1 MWLKNRAPLGFP
13 GSLFAR
19 LSVILL
25 VGMLAAQ
32 GISLWLQSGERAT
45 VVAQTR
51 GQVFADRIADAV
63 RVLEAVAPPQRP
75 GVIAGL
81 PADGVVAQLIEEADA
96 AGHAPRGPFQ
106 AIVAARL
113 GSEREIRAAGGGMPR
128 KGGRGRSFDVRLL
141 DGQWVRLTAGAEPE
155 APALPGK
162 LLLQL
167 LLSFA
172 VVLGVVVIAVRQ
184 ASAPLKQ
191 LAEAADSLGLD
202 LEGPPLAERG
212 PIETRRAAQAFNR
225 MQRRVRRLVAE
236 RAQALAAVSHDLRTP
251 LTRLRLRTEL
261 VADEALREQMTRD
274 LETMAAMLDATLDY
288 LRGVQMSEAP
298 CRIDMNAL
306 LQSLTDD
313 ARVLGHEIA
322 ITGLAQAPYT
332 GRLSA
337 LRRALQNLLDNAIE
351 HGQHAHIVVED
362 SAEALCITVEDE
374 GPGIPP
380 DQLTRVT
387 EPYYRVDA
395 ARGAETGGVGLGL
408 AIVQDVALL
417 HGGELVL
424 RNRTGGGLAARL
436 VLPRQASA

>member
-1 MWLKNRAPLGFP
+1 MWLKNGAPLGFP

-19 LSVILL
+19 LSLILL
-25 VGMLAAQ
+25 AGMLAVQ

-128 KGGRGRSFDVRLL
+128 KGGRGRSFDVRLR
-141 DGQWVRLTAGAEPE
+141 DGQWVRLTTAPEPE

-162 LLLQL
+162 LLVQL

-212 PIETRRAAQAFNR
+212 PTETRRAAQAFNR
-225 MQRRVRRLVAE
+225 MQTRIRRLVEE
-236 RAQALAAVSHDLRTP
+236 RARALAAVSHDLRTP

-261 VADEALREQMTRD
+261 VADDSLRAQMTRD

-288 LRGVQMSEAP
+288 LRGVQAGEAP

-306 LQSLTDD
+306 LQSLSED
-313 ARVLGHEIA
+313 ARVLGREIA
-322 ITGLAQAPYT
+322 ITGVAQTPYT

-337 LRRALQNLLDNAIE
+337 LRRALQNLLDNAIKY
-351 HGQHAHIVVED
+351 GLGAHIRVED
-362 SAEALCITVEDE
+362 SAEALSITVEDD

-380 DQLTRVT
+380 EQLARVT

-424 RNRTGGGLAARL
+424 ANRAGGGLAARL
-436 VLPRQASA
+436 VLPRQPSV